1 VAFCDGV
8 TALVDKERATDVI
21 YWDLYKAVDMV
32 PRPVLL
38 SKLEKYRFEGWTIW
52 WIRNWLDGCSQR
64 AVVNGSVSKWR
75 LFTSGIPQGHLGLV
89 LFKITVSS
97 IGNGN

>member
-1 VAFCDGV
+1 M
-8 TALVDKERATDVI
+8 ATDVV
-21 YWDLYKAVDMV
+21 YLDLCKAFDTV
-32 PRPVLL
+32 PRHILI
-38 SKLEKYRFEGWTIW
+38 SKWERFEGWIIR